1 MMKSPTPAEKMRAVE
16 SNRFFPVYGESGNV
30 GKHILLQKNLCIGDG
45 FASAKS
51 TTSAAVAIKEE
62 FDLMSDKL

>member
-1 MMKSPTPAEKMRAVE
+1 MMKSPTAAEEMRAVE
-16 SNRFFPVYGESGNV
+16 INRFFLIYGESGNV
-30 GKHILLQKNLCIGDG
+30 GKHILLQMKLCIGNG